1 MKRIGCEVIGSEF
14 RLVICFTSANLDY
27 LFPQSPFTHLH
38 LS

>member
-1 MKRIGCEVIGSEF
+1 MKKIGCEVIGCEF

-27 LFPQSPFTHLH
+27 LFPRSQFPQLQ